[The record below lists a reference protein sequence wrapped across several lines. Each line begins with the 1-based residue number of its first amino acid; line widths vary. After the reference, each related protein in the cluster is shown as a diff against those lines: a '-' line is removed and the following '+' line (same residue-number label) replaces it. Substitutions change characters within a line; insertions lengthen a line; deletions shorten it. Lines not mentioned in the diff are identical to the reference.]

1 MILLML
7 TTRDMSDFK
16 KDTKRIIHEIQDRGW
31 TVVRGKHYHAYPPDK
46 TMPPVYF
53 SKTPSDPR
61 AIKNLLS
68 DLRRSGADIKHKS

>member
-1 MILLML
+1 ML

-53 SKTPSDPR
+53 S
-61 AIKNLLS
+61 N
-68 DLRRSGADIKHKS
+68 LRRSGADIKHKS